1 MRIILFS
8 SKSTLVDFI
17 RSLSFFILIKS
28 FTPTLSEGRVGKGM
42 LFEKKKNFIKVF
54 LFSLKTL
61 DQLNPFQD
69 YFVTHVSIINSIL
82 SNLALTRSSLI
93 NRTFFILILFSFFF
107 LPSVY
112 PPKRRVSLLLI
123 QDSFIIPPSSL
134 GGRQSSN
141 YSKSFSYKYY
151 L

>member
-28 FTPTLSEGRVGKGM
+28 FYSISKRFNI

-82 SNLALTRSSLI
+82 SNLVLTRSSLI
-93 NRTFFILILFSFFF
+93 NRTFFILIFFFFYLQYTIGLPKVFFF
-107 LPSVY
+107 LKILKGFTTPLRGV
-112 PPKRRVSLLLI
+112 LLF
-123 QDSFIIPPSSL
+123 DS
-134 GGRQSSN
+134 RQPHS
-141 YSKSFSYKYY
+141 
-151 L
+151 